1 MCWGNYHSMVEVI
14 VDSPFDGIDV
24 GGDSAPALVDLDGD
38 GDLDLVVGE
47 KYGTL
52 YYYENVG
59 SAASPSYEAVT
70 GTASPFDGIDVGLHS
85 APAFADVD
93 VDGDLDLVVGEEE
106 GALYYDENVGSAA
119 SPTYAARTGT
129 ASPFDGIKVGGNYG
143 RSAPAF
149 ADVDGDGD
157 LDLVV
162 GEEEG
167 ALYYYENVGS
177 AASPSYAAVTG
188 TANPFDGID
197 DGYYSAPVFADVDG
211 DGDLDLV
218 VGYDDG
224 TLYYYENVGSAAS
237 PSYAAV
243 TGAANPFD
251 GIDFG
256 AHSTPAL
263 GDLDGDLDL
272 DLVVGEGIGALYY
285 DETVGSAA
293 SPSYAAVTGT
303 ASPFDGI
310 DVGNRERST
319 PALADL
325 DGDGD
330 LDLVV
335 GDRFY
340 GLFYYENVGS
350 AASPSYTAARS
361 SEWPYLSLTEKTG
374 TANPFEGIDVGTST
388 YDVGISDIA
397 PALADLDG
405 DGDLDLVVGDGYGGP
420 PGALYYDENV
430 GNATS
435 PTYAAVTGTAN
446 PFDGMYFWANSAPA
460 FADLDGDGDL
470 DLVVGEYDGGIYYYE
485 NVGSAASPSYAAVTG
500 TANPFDGIDVGT
512 SKLTFADLDGDGD
525 LDLVVGAGD
534 GVLYYYEN
542 VGDAASPSYAAVTGT
557 ASPVDGMDTFGWFLL
572 LTFVVFPRVS
582 ASCGRDDFESFSP
595 RKGRKIVTDALGRSV
610 SATVLR
616 FYNCVSFDEGLADG
630 STETLK
636 VLEADFDISCTSSSY
651 KGAWSAYALIMMF
664 VFAQRRPYVADA
676 DDSLANVGNL
686 QIILVFIASLM
697 LFIKDMDEQAGAPG
711 DMFKGPIFSACMLLC
726 GTLVLIATIYTIL
739 VETCEVDPDE
749 AARTASKSLGRPAAQ
764 VAPPTSTPQKEG
776 GTEQT
781 TDADRAVLS
790 EILIEEEEA
799 DRPTELASPT

>member
-1 MCWGNYHSMVEVI
+1 MARRGGTSRQLLQQQYHAHAPGGRSASRDGFHCSSLSIGSLITYCFLLLALAPSADSTAFCVLHNTTMCWGNYHSMVEVI

-93 VDGDLDLVVGEEE
+93 GDGDLDLVVGEEE
-106 GALYYDENVGSAA
+106 GALYYYENVGSAA

-143 RSAPAF
+143 RSAPAL

-162 GEEEG
+162 GEGFG

-188 TANPFDGID
+188 TAN
-197 DGYYSAPVFADVDG
+197 
-211 DGDLDLV
+211 
-218 VGYDDG
+218 
-224 TLYYYENVGSAAS
+224 
-237 PSYAAV
+237 
-243 TGAANPFD
+243 
-251 GIDFG
+251 
-256 AHSTPAL
+256 
-263 GDLDGDLDL
+263 
-272 DLVVGEGIGALYY
+272 
-285 DETVGSAA
+285 
-293 SPSYAAVTGT
+293 
-303 ASPFDGI
+303 PFDGI

-420 PGALYYDENV
+420 PGALYYYENV

-500 TANPFDGIDVGT
+500 TANPFDGIDVG
-512 SKLTFADLDGDGD
+512 SFCPVFG
-525 LDLVVGAGD
+525 
-534 GVLYYYEN
+534 
-542 VGDAASPSYAAVTGT
+542 PSL
-557 ASPVDGMDTFGWFLL
+557 S
-572 LTFVVFPRVS
+572 S
-582 ASCGRDDFESFSP
+582 
-595 RKGRKIVTDALGRSV
+595 
-610 SATVLR
+610 
-616 FYNCVSFDEGLADG
+616 
-630 STETLK
+630 
-636 VLEADFDISCTSSSY
+636 TSSS
-651 KGAWSAYALIMMF
+651 
-664 VFAQRRPYVADA
+664 P
-676 DDSLANVGNL
+676 
-686 QIILVFIASLM
+686 
-697 LFIKDMDEQAGAPG
+697 
-711 DMFKGPIFSACMLLC
+711 
-726 GTLVLIATIYTIL
+726 
-739 VETCEVDPDE
+739 
-749 AARTASKSLGRPAAQ
+749 
-764 VAPPTSTPQKEG
+764 
-776 GTEQT
+776 
-781 TDADRAVLS
+781 
-790 EILIEEEEA
+790 
-799 DRPTELASPT
+799 

>member
-93 VDGDLDLVVGEEE
+93 GDGDLDLVVGEEE
-106 GALYYDENVGSAA
+106 GALYYYENVGSAA

-143 RSAPAF
+143 RSAPAL

-162 GEEEG
+162 GEGFG
-167 ALYYYENVGS
+167 ALYYY
-177 AASPSYAAVTG
+177 
-188 TANPFDGID
+188 
-197 DGYYSAPVFADVDG
+197 
-211 DGDLDLV
+211 
-218 VGYDDG
+218 
-224 TLYYYENVGSAAS
+224 
-237 PSYAAV
+237 
-243 TGAANPFD
+243 
-251 GIDFG
+251 
-256 AHSTPAL
+256 
-263 GDLDGDLDL
+263 
-272 DLVVGEGIGALYY
+272 
-285 DETVGSAA
+285 ETVGSAA

-420 PGALYYDENV
+420 PGALYYYENV

-651 KGAWSAYALIMMF
+651 KGAWSAYALIMMYEPRCYQF
-664 VFAQRRPYVADA
+664 VVFECVRKLALTGLLIFLYPASGSQIAIGLFIAVLAQQVFAQRRPYVADA